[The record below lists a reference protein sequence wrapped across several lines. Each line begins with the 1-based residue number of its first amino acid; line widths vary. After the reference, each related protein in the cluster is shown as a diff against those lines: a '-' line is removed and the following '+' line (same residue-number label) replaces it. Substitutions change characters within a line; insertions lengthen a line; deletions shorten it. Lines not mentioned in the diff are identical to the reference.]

1 MPRQKAPIDPE
12 ALEKL
17 AGLQCTVSEA
27 AAFLEVAQ
35 STLSTRMKT
44 DKLLADAWERGRE
57 LGKVSLRRSQW
68 EAAKS
73 GDRTMLIWLGKQW
86 LGQRDRMEQD
96 VKSDTAVRF
105 IAEWGTPASVEVA
118 AAEAVAE
125 IEAVA
130 EEEE

>member
-1 MPRQKAPIDPE
+1 MPRQKAPIDPD

-17 AGLQCTVSEA
+17 AALQCTVSEA

-44 DKLLADAWERGRE
+44 DKVLADAWERGRE
-57 LGKVSLRRSQW
+57 MGKLSLRRSQW
-68 EAAKS
+68 EAARG

-86 LGQRDRMEQD
+86 LGQRDRLDQE

-118 AAEAVAE
+118 AAAAPAE
-125 IEAVA
+125 IEGTA